1 MNEGGAQTAS
11 PHERVPCGWIDSAH
25 MGYNRKE
32 SSILKSKH
40 ISNFILILMLLVG
53 LCLLLYPSFA
63 NLWNSINATKAI
75 TNYDEAVIELD
86 EADYTAYWNSAY
98 EYNGLLN
105 QRNDVFRLTD
115 QMLERYNTE
124 LDVMGNGVMT
134 YVNIPKLNVNLPVYH
149 GSDEAVLQ
157 VAVGHLEWSSLPVG
171 GESTHCVV
179 SGHRG
184 LPSAKL
190 FTELDKMEIGDTFT
204 LKTLGE
210 TLTYQV
216 DQILIV
222 EPTDVEPLYIVEGE
236 DYCTLLTC
244 TPYGI
249 NSHRML
255 VRGTRIEN
263 VEEEQFIRVTADAA
277 LVEPV
282 LVAPL
287 VAAPMLLILLIIVL
301 IPKRKNR
308 REDL

>member
-1 MNEGGAQTAS
+1 M
-11 PHERVPCGWIDSAH
+11 
-25 MGYNRKE
+25 
-32 SSILKSKH
+32 KSKH

-75 TNYDEAVIELD
+75 TNYDEAVIELE

-124 LDVMGNGVMT
+124 LDVMGSGVMT

-216 DQILIV
+216 DQILVV
-222 EPTDVEPLYIVEGE
+222 EPEEMWPLKVVEGL
-236 DYCTLLTC
+236 DLCTLVTC
-244 TPYGI
+244 TPYGV
-249 NSHRML
+249 NSHRL
-255 VRGTRIEN
+255 FVRGYRVDN
-263 VEEEQFIRVTADAA
+263 AAVAVERRVTADALQMDTM
-277 LVEPV
+277 LVAGV
-282 LVAPL
+282 LVAPCVL
-287 VAAPMLLILLIIVL
+287 LGVVTMLTVDRVATAVRG
-301 IPKRKNR
+301 RK
-308 REDL
+308 EKGGGA